1 MSTAYEGNS
10 VIHIK
15 CNDDTEEVIQLYRP
29 DDIEK
34 K

>member
-15 CNDDTEEVIQLYRP
+15 CDDGVEEAIQLYRLE
-29 DDIEK
+29 DIEK

>member
-15 CNDDTEEVIQLYRP
+15 YNDDTEEVIQLYRP